1 MARYEAEAAPSAR
14 RLRVGE
20 EVRHVLAALLAH
32 GALRDP
38 ALAGR
43 PVTVTEVRMSPDLRR
58 ATAYVMPLGGDD
70 PGAVLDGLGRA
81 GPYLRREVGR
91 RVRLRFVPDLAFELD
106 ATFDRAGRI
115 EALLRGAAR
124 GTDGDDGAAS

>member
-1 MARYEAEAAPSAR
+1 MPRRDPEVSPSAR

-20 EVRHVLAALLAH
+20 EVRHVLALLLAH
-32 GALRDP
+32 GDLRDP

-58 ATAYVMPLGGDD
+58 ATAYIMPLGGDD

-81 GPYLRREVGR
+81 GAYLSREVGR
-91 RVRLRFVPDLAFELD
+91 RVRLKFVPEVGFELD
-106 ATFDRAGRI
+106 ATFDHAGRI
-115 EALLRGAAR
+115 GALISEARRA
-124 GTDGDDGAAS
+124 DGDDGAAP